1 MSEEQLN
8 YMKFMR
14 KPEVIK
20 MHLDIL
26 YKSVHFLKREKI
38 DAMLFEY
45 KQEKMRKQRE
55 EEERLLMQTHIRK
68 LRGRSGPKRDK
79 SKEEVNV
86 EFETHTPIKD
96 ERKPHL

>member
-1 MSEEQLN
+1 
-8 YMKFMR
+8 MKFMR

-26 YKSVHFLKREKI
+26 YKSVMFLKREKI
-38 DAMLFEY
+38 ETMLYDY
-45 KQEKMRKQRE
+45 KQDKIRKQKE

-79 SKEEVNV
+79 SQEDANI
-86 EFETHTPIKD
+86 EFDAHTPVK
-96 ERKPHL
+96 